1 MRLSGF
7 GKLCVISGLALV
19 VMIGLAGSTTQASTG
34 LLQATSTTT
43 GTGTTNNMS
52 MTAASTAMMSGTMA
66 ATMSSMTGAAC
77 PASVSGVTVATAS
90 ATTGSAVMSATMDAT
105 SSAGAS
111 GPGYIGIRVAAIDD
125 CGVRV
130 AGVIAGSPAVT
141 GGLQV
146 GDVIIAVNGTAL
158 STVFGGSTGTMMS
171 GSATMAATS
180 SLGSAATAAFTGNT
194 TATNSANTTAFFNY
208 FQTTYTSGQTVSLT
222 VQRAGQQLNIPIT
235 LGTIPAGLVTPVGGT
250 AATTAATAAK

>member
-130 AGVIAGSPAVT
+130 AGVIAQPGSDWRIASGRCDHRSERHSAFDGFRWQHRHYDVWLGNDGSDKQP
-141 GGLQV
+141 GV
-146 GDVIIAVNGTAL
+146 GSHSSIYWEHDCDEQREHNGVFQLL
-158 STVFGGSTGTMMS
+158 SDNLHKRSDSFAD
-171 GSATMAATS
+171 GSACW
-180 SLGSAATAAFTGNT
+180 TAA
-194 TATNSANTTAFFNY
+194 
-208 FQTTYTSGQTVSLT
+208 
-222 VQRAGQQLNIPIT
+222 
-235 LGTIPAGLVTPVGGT
+235 
-250 AATTAATAAK
+250 